1 MTASSKATLAGRLSS
16 GHGLRNLRVHIPHAI
31 YPQLQGGTKGCA
43 KSSLGPLVATSRLNL
58 DSFGVSDFD
67 TLLLQSYVILFLS
80 ESGMPDHREFIS
92 WWKPPLDSSLLTM
105 QQLR

>member
-43 KSSLGPLVATSRLNL
+43 KSSLGPLVAASRIDL
-58 DSFGVSDFD
+58 DSFGVSELD
-67 TLLLQSYVILFLS
+67 TLHLESYVILLLS
-80 ESGMPDHREFIS
+80 GSKMPEYREFIS
-92 WWKPPLDSSLLTM
+92 WWKSPLGSSLLTM